1 MKPSTRILTSNRRE
15 RHRGVDLTEL
25 FLYAVCG
32 LLSLVRLLPK
42 GRERPK
48 GPERFSTRLDREFEK
63 YCAERAVEMRG
74 GGWYTF

>member
-15 RHRGVDLTEL
+15 RHRGVDLTEYL
-25 FLYAVCG
+25 LYAVCG

-48 GPERFSTRLDREFEK
+48 ASERLSAQQDREFREW
-63 YCAERAVEMRG
+63 CAERAVEMRG